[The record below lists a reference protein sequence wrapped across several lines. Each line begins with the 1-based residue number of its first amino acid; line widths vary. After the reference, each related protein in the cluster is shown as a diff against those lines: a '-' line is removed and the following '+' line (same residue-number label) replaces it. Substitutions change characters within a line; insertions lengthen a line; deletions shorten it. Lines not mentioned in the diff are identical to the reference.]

1 MAVNDAFADANT
13 GLADATDWIIDGSG
27 SGTGAVNITE
37 LQGGGDAEVYREHDP
52 DGDGTFQVRLRVD
65 APAGEWHSQG
75 NDLLISTDENVRL
88 VIRNISGGAADY
100 AVAGYEVDN

>member
-1 MAVNDAFADANT
+1 MTVNDAFAAANT

-37 LQGGGDAEVYREHDP
+37 LSGGGDAEVYREYDP
-52 DGDGTFQVRLRVD
+52 NGDGTFQVRLQIE
-65 APAGEWHSQG
+65 AASGQWHSQG
-75 NDLLISTDENVRL
+75 NDLLVSTAANVRL
-88 VIRNISGGAADY
+88 VVRNISGSAADY